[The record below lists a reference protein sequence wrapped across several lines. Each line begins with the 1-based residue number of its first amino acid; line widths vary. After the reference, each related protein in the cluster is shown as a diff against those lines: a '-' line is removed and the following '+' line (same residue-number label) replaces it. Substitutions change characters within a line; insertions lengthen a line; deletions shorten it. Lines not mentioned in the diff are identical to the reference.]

1 MLINLQYKVFQRLTL
16 ESWYSKLKQTFLNRC
31 QQLPAPYITLFH
43 PVETEEVNLTPESQ
57 QQSRRNIQINSVSQ
71 QSLNLSF
78 VCLHSAKRRYDILNL
93 TVSLIMDKRK
103 DFSLC
108 IYEFSPII
116 FKLV

>member
-1 MLINLQYKVFQRLTL
+1 MVSVPVLLHFRKSSNGIYPTNILSARTSVL
-16 ESWYSKLKQTFLNRC
+16 ESMAIQ
-31 QQLPAPYITLFH
+31 
-43 PVETEEVNLTPESQ
+43 ETEEVNLTPESQ

-71 QSLNLSF
+71 QSLNLS
-78 VCLHSAKRRYDILNL
+78 LHSAKRRHDILNL
-93 TVSLIMDKRK
+93 TESLIMDKRK

>member
-1 MLINLQYKVFQRLTL
+1 MVSVPVLLHFRKSSNGIYPTNILSARTSLL
-16 ESWYSKLKQTFLNRC
+16 ESMAIQ
-31 QQLPAPYITLFH
+31 
-43 PVETEEVNLTPESQ
+43 ETEEVNLTPESQ

-71 QSLNLSF
+71 QSLNLS
-78 VCLHSAKRRYDILNL
+78 LHSAKRRHDM
-93 TVSLIMDKRK
+93 TESLIMDKRK